1 MKFLVILLLFGWFSN
16 RPDNSVIYIQP
27 CNNFKNTERVV
38 KELEKVIDAKFII
51 LPDKR
56 LDNSLLNDYKT
67 RYRADRIIR
76 SIHNKYLTIV
86 LLHND
91 ISLPYRNRPDW
102 GVLGLSLIPGRT
114 CVASD
119 YRLKNKRRDFWKV
132 VYHEY
137 IHTRYNYKHCPK
149 DNPECIMRDAKGKAY
164 FGNKHGLCNY
174 CKKILKPE

>member
-38 KELEKVIDAKFII
+38 KELEKVIDTKFII
-51 LPDKR
+51 LPNKR

-91 ISLPYRNRPDW
+91 ISLPYRNRLDW
-102 GVLGLSLIPGRT
+102 GVLG
-114 CVASD
+114 
-119 YRLKNKRRDFWKV
+119 
-132 VYHEY
+132 
-137 IHTRYNYKHCPK
+137 
-149 DNPECIMRDAKGKAY
+149 
-164 FGNKHGLCNY
+164 
-174 CKKILKPE
+174 